1 MKRQVLVGVYGP
13 KDNHSISATAEETL
27 TTLDLINSQG
37 HLVHGI
43 GNAIGDLSALG
54 VYPTQIAVD
63 LLIIAAHVQAADTR
77 ISRSTESQDTWTREI
92 KIVVPVSDACVW
104 SRAITVLERCLNFL
118 TGDVWKVQFR
128 PRPDG
133 HPYPVPKA
141 TLPLASSFDSL
152 SLFSGGLDSLIG
164 TIDLI
169 EKGANPL
176 LISHVSEGAVSEAQ
190 TKCFDEIKSSYPKR
204 KIERLRMW
212 MGFSG
217 LRISSDIEKT
227 TRARSFLFFSLGIL
241 VGSGLGLKN
250 GFTLRVPENGLI
262 ALNVPMDPLRLGSHS
277 TRTTHP
283 FYIARWN
290 GILNLLG
297 IKGKIENP
305 YFDKTKGEMVKACAN
320 QPLLR
325 KLIPLSLSC
334 SSPSKGRWRGGKAV
348 EHCGYCLPCLIRRAA
363 IRSGLGTNQDMTA
376 YALKDL
382 TGRPLKSDVAEG
394 KQIRSFQYA
403 MERLR
408 RNPQSAK
415 FFIHLPG
422 SLADESLS
430 RQQKLADVYKRG
442 MEEVDDLLNGV
453 STRAK

>member
-1 MKRQVLVGVYGP
+1 MKRHILVGVYGP
-13 KDNHSISATAEETL
+13 RDKHSISVTAEETV

-37 HLVHGI
+37 QLLHGI
-43 GNAIGDLSALG
+43 GNALADLSALD
-54 VYPTQIAVD
+54 VFPTEIAID
-63 LLIIAAHVQAADTR
+63 LLIFAAHVQAADTH

-92 KIVVPVSDACVW
+92 KIVVPVSDVRVW
-104 SRAITVLERCLNFL
+104 SRATTVLERCLNFL
-118 TGDVWKVQFR
+118 TGDVWRVQFR

-133 HPYPVPKA
+133 HPYPAPKT
-141 TLPLASSFDSL
+141 TLPLAPSFDSL

-164 TIDLI
+164 AIDLM
-169 EKGANPL
+169 EQGANPL

-204 KIERLRMW
+204 TIERLRMW

-217 LRISSDIEKT
+217 FRISSDLEKT

-241 VGSGLGLKN
+241 AGSGLGLKD

-262 ALNVPMDPLRLGSHS
+262 ALNVPLDRLRLGSHS

-283 FYIARWN
+283 FYMARWN
-290 GILNLLG
+290 EILDRLG
-297 IKGKIENP
+297 INGKVENP

-320 QPLLR
+320 QTLFR

-334 SSPSKGRWRGGKAV
+334 SSPSKSRWRGGKAV

-363 IRSGLGTNQDMTA
+363 IKSGLGTNQDMTA
-376 YALKDL
+376 YTLNDL
-382 TGRPLKSDVAEG
+382 TSRPLRSDAAEG

-408 RNPQSAK
+408 RNPQLAG
-415 FFIHLPG
+415 FLVHIPG
-422 SLADESLS
+422 SLADESLA
-430 RQQKLADVYKRG
+430 RQQKLSDVYKRG
-442 MEEVDDLLNGV
+442 MEEVNELLKGV